1 MHIESYITHMYEMHI
16 YIAVTNQKVAE
27 QNWHSNQKSEE
38 QDIGSW
44 SVEESTA
51 LVEDCFKIKL
61 SS

>member
-1 MHIESYITHMYEMHI
+1 MHIAS
-16 YIAVTNQKVAE
+16 TNQKVAE
-27 QNWHSNQKSEE
+27 QHWPSDQKSEE

-44 SVEESTA
+44 TVEESS

>member
-1 MHIESYITHMYEMHI
+1 MHVAT
-16 YIAVTNQKVAE
+16 TNQKVAE

-44 SVEESTA
+44 TVEKSSF
-51 LVEDCFKIKL
+51 VEDCFKIKL

>member
-44 SVEESTA
+44 TVEKSA
-51 LVEDCFKIKL
+51 LVEDSFKIKF